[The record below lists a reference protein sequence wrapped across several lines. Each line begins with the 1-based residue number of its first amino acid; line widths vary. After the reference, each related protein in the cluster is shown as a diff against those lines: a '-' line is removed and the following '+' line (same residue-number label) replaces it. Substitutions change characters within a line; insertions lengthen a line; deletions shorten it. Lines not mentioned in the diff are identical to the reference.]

1 MLKKAKQIYNV
12 DLSKSFVIGD
22 RWRDIDMGKKS
33 GCKTIFLDK
42 SYNEKLNNQPDYR
55 IKYFFE
61 LKKIFNL

>member
-55 IKYFFE
+55 IKHFFE

>member
-1 MLKKAKQIYNV
+1 MLKKAKQTYNV
-12 DLSKSFVIGD
+12 FQKLVDGEIRYGEKY
-22 RWRDIDMGKKS
+22 
-33 GCKTIFLDK
+33 CKTIFLDK